1 MFRKLLASLLVVVMI
16 FGLVACGGGGGGGSA
31 GGGGGSGSNELII
44 YSPHP
49 LNFINPLVDEFEAQ
63 TGIRVEIIAAG
74 AGELLTRIQAE
85 QENPQGDI
93 LWGGSLST
101 VRPQMDLFEVYR
113 SANEDYVQP
122 GLENVEGSL
131 TRFTDIPSV
140 LMVNTDLIGDI
151 QVRGY
156 ADLLNPALRGR
167 IAFADPVSSSSSF
180 EHLVNMLFAM
190 GNGDPE
196 QGWDYVEALLENLD
210 GVLLGGSSAVHRGV
224 ADGEYLVGLIFEEA
238 AASWV
243 ADGAPVEIVY
253 MEEGVVFKPDGIYII
268 RDARN
273 MDNAKAF
280 IDFITSREAQTIIAE
295 QLNRRSVRVDVPAS
309 ETLKAREDI
318 HIIFDDEE
326 LVDARKYEWL
336 DRFMDIFTRVS

>member
-1 MFRKLLASLLVVVMI
+1 MI

-224 ADGEYLVGLIFEEA
+224 A
-238 AASWV
+238 
-243 ADGAPVEIVY
+243 
-253 MEEGVVFKPDGIYII
+253 
-268 RDARN
+268 
-273 MDNAKAF
+273 
-280 IDFITSREAQTIIAE
+280 
-295 QLNRRSVRVDVPAS
+295 
-309 ETLKAREDI
+309 
-318 HIIFDDEE
+318 
-326 LVDARKYEWL
+326 
-336 DRFMDIFTRVS
+336 